1 MAFKIYEVKT
11 LDIVFM
17 CLDEY
22 GHIKYFS
29 VSGPTSHLEMAS
41 TRLFFFFEAKVE
53 SVVQT
58 AITSR
63 MVKAR
68 AKDYKM
74 QTLMHSNQKR
84 EDNDVM
90 SYQQLLHSDDIPRGC
105 TLQGS
110 LYGLIHHRRIGFS
123 TKLKLSDC
131 QNLLL

>member
-1 MAFKIYEVKT
+1 MVT
-11 LDIVFM
+11 
-17 CLDEY
+17 
-22 GHIKYFS
+22 KYFS
-29 VSGPTSHLEMAS
+29 VSSPTSHLEMA
-41 TRLFFFFEAKVE
+41 RPPGFFVFFFFEAKVE

-123 TKLKLSDC
+123 TKLKLSD
-131 QNLLL
+131 

>member
-1 MAFKIYEVKT
+1 
-11 LDIVFM
+11 M
-17 CLDEY
+17 C
-22 GHIKYFS
+22 S
-29 VSGPTSHLEMAS
+29 
-41 TRLFFFFEAKVE
+41 FFFEAKVE

-63 MVKAR
+63 MVKSR

-105 TLQGS
+105 NLQGS
-110 LYGLIHHRRIGFS
+110 LYGLIHHRHIGFS
-123 TKLKLSDC
+123 TKLKLSD
-131 QNLLL
+131 